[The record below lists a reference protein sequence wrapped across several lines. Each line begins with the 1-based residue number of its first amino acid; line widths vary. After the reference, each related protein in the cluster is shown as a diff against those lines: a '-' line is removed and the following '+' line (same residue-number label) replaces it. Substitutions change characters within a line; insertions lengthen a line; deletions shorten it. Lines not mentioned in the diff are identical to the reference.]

1 MKRVLVMF
9 LAMVL
14 IMSFSMSSAFAVD
27 ILPKDGK
34 DEATEAPTE
43 PLATPDPRA
52 VSVGGDRTEFVENG
66 EGEDKGTVW
75 IS

>member
-27 ILPKDGK
+27 ILPKDEEV
-34 DEATEAPTE
+34 EATEAPTE

-52 VSVGGDRTEFVENG
+52 VSVG
-66 EGEDKGTVW
+66 
-75 IS
+75 